1 MRRLIIAV
9 DCDDVLVDTAHD
21 LLQFY
26 NEKYGTQL
34 DETNFYPTSADV
46 SIFDASTREEV
57 IERFS
62 ERFMMPEYHKIA
74 PSRAAVEAIR
84 RLAAVHE
91 LHLITGRS
99 VVMEKATTSMVEAYF
114 SGCFKTI
121 EHTNY
126 ITTDKEAKKRTK
138 GEVCKMISADVMIDD
153 YIEHIKNVVDAGIP
167 HAIVY
172 GDFDWGKRGNLPENT
187 VRCKTWEEVEDE
199 IERIAGS

>member
-9 DCDDVLVDTAHD
+9 DCDDVLVDTAYD
-21 LLQFY
+21 LLRFY
-26 NEKYGTQL
+26 NQKYATQL
-34 DETNFYPTSADV
+34 DETNFYPTSVDL
-46 SIFDASTREEV
+46 STFGVNTLEEV

-62 ERFMMPEYHKIA
+62 ERFMMPEHHKIA
-74 PSRAAVEAIR
+74 PSRETMEAIR

-99 VVMEKATTSMVEAYF
+99 VLMENATVSMLETYF

-126 ITTDKEAKKRTK
+126 VTTDKRAEKRTK
-138 GEVCKMISADVMIDD
+138 GEVCKMINADVIIDD
-153 YIEHIKNVVDAGIP
+153 YIEHVKNVIDAGIP

-172 GDFDWGKRGNLPENT
+172 GNFDWGKRGDLPENV
-187 VRCKTWEEVEDE
+187 VRCKSWGEVEDE
-199 IERIAGS
+199 IERIARS